1 MDQFMQDPVFYWLVW
16 GIFTVA
22 GILIGWSLRAA
33 IPERAV
39 RNALERIE
47 QEKNTLARL
56 YTHLKHQHDLREADF
71 KRVSLELGTMRQ
83 QVQQFEN
90 DQARRLVQDQ
100 SFAGRA
106 ERAEANAAQYAQK
119 VAALDL
125 LNQNLRTRNTELTD
139 QLNQLQQELDA
150 WQVIYADF
158 QRIQQKM
165 AALEQTATGLESER
179 SKLLRELEAA
189 RIEIENLQLE
199 QVQQKAQQPK
209 KQTSAQADR
218 KGRRAAPE
226 HTDDLKI
233 INGITPFAEQQLYA
247 LSIYTFDQ
255 ISRWDDTA
263 IVAFAK
269 ALGIS
274 PGKIYQEDW
283 VGQARHLVAGNQ

>member
-22 GILIGWSLRAA
+22 GVLIGWSLRAA

-90 DQARRLVQDQ
+90 DQARRLAQDQ
-100 SFAGRA
+100 SFASRA

-125 LNQNLRTRNTELTD
+125 LNQNLRTRNTELTNE
-139 QLNQLQQELDA
+139 LNQLQEELNA

-165 AALEQTATGLESER
+165 AALEQTATGLEAER
-179 SKLLRELEAA
+179 SRLMRELEAA
-189 RIEIENLQLE
+189 RIDIENLQLE
-199 QVQQKAQQPK
+199 QVQQKTYLPK

-247 LSIYTFDQ
+247 LGIYTFDQ
-255 ISRWDDTA
+255 ISHWDDTA

>member
-22 GILIGWSLRAA
+22 GVIIGWSLRAA

-56 YTHLKHQHDLREADF
+56 YTHLKHQHELREADF
-71 KRVSLELGTMRQ
+71 KRVSLELGSMRQ
-83 QVQQFEN
+83 QVQQFEHE
-90 DQARRLVQDQ
+90 QARRQTQDQ
-100 SFAGRA
+100 SLATRA

-119 VAALDL
+119 VSALEL
-125 LNQNLRTRNTELTD
+125 LNQNLRTRNSELTAE
-139 QLNQLQQELDA
+139 LNRLQEELSA
-150 WQVIYADF
+150 WQLVYNDF

-165 AALEQTATGLESER
+165 AAIEQSAAALETER
-179 SKLLRELEAA
+179 NNLLRELDAA

-199 QVQQKAQQPK
+199 QLQQRSFQPK
-209 KQTSAQADR
+209 KQSGQADR
-218 KGRRAAPE
+218 KGGRAAPE

-247 LSIYTFDQ
+247 LGIYTFDQ
-255 ISRWDDTA
+255 ISNWDDNA
-263 IVAFAK
+263 IIAFAK

>member
-283 VGQARHLVAGNQ
+283 VG

>member
-22 GILIGWSLRAA
+22 GIIIGWSLRAA

-90 DQARRLVQDQ
+90 DQARRLAQDQ

-125 LNQNLRTRNTELTD
+125 LNQNLRARNAELTT
-139 QLNQLQQELDA
+139 QLNRLQEELDA

-165 AALEQTATGLESER
+165 AALEQSATSLEAER
-179 SKLLRELEAA
+179 SQLLRELEAA

-199 QVQQKAQQPK
+199 QIQQKTQQPK
-209 KQTSAQADR
+209 RQTTAQADR
-218 KGRRAAPE
+218 KGGRAAPE

-233 INGITPFAEQQLYA
+233 INGISPFAEQQLYA
-247 LSIYTFDQ
+247 LGIYTFDQ
-255 ISRWDDTA
+255 ISNWDDTA